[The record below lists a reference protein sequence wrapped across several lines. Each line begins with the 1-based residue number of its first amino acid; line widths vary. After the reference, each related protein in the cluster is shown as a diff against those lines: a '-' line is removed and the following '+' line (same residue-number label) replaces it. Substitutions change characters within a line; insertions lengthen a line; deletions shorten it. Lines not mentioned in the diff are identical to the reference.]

1 MVKTMIRKEINI
13 INQITTKMKN
23 RTYFS
28 MLVLFAIF
36 LVSLIIQTGNTFAQ
50 QEDPNNPRTWKYFKI
65 LARADDDSVFIIAQD
80 DMGIDP
86 KLESF
91 TLVINITDPNAQN
104 QFVVLGDESDP
115 SASRYAW
122 SQLSKRVQDGLIN
135 WSNTN
140 KENLNQKKLDYA
152 SVFLDV
158 IRQIKI
164 KEFVAP
170 PKRER
175 VIRNTTA
182 YINPY
187 FTIFGWEALGIPV
200 KRSIGFSF
208 GMGSK
213 YSGPFESDEISA
225 GFNMLGVN
233 ISYVTRIRELN
244 THDLGSDSVENKP
257 WKQYNAVFMPPRGI
271 RLTYTIPLGNFLE
284 VGVYSEIKETGV
296 EAGGGPPLYLFRNKK
311 DTSQFMPNNVVT
323 GSNLVAEFRYPF
335 RMFGSTRTQFYAAYY
350 MNEMNIGLFTRES
363 RLVGSVFD
371 FRVNAT
377 LKKIRNFQLL
387 VEIMVSNI
395 AEGFALNSFAVGPS
409 IRLSKLD
416 NGQFGLLSAFV
427 NFRFKLGDFFDEREK
442 K

>member
-1 MVKTMIRKEINI
+1 
-13 INQITTKMKN
+13 MKN
-23 RTYFS
+23 RANLKLLVFLALITGMLITLTKETFS
-28 MLVLFAIF
+28 
-36 LVSLIIQTGNTFAQ
+36 Q
-50 QEDPNNPRTWKYFKI
+50 QEDPNNPRTWTYFKI
-65 LARADDDSVFIIAQD
+65 YARSEDDSIFILAQD

-86 KLESF
+86 KMESY
-91 TLVINITDPNAQN
+91 TIIVNIQDPNASN
-104 QFVVLGDESDP
+104 QFIVLGDENDP
-115 SASRYAW
+115 GAQRFAW

-152 SVFLDV
+152 SVFIDV

-175 VIRNTTA
+175 AIRNTTA

-187 FTIFGWEALGIPV
+187 FTVFGWEPLGIPV
-200 KRSIGFSF
+200 KRSIGFTF
-208 GMGSK
+208 GIGNK
-213 YSGPFESDEISA
+213 YSGPFESDEVSA

-233 ISYVTRIRELN
+233 VSYVTRIRELN

-257 WKQYNAVFMPPRGI
+257 WKQYNAIFMPPRGI
-271 RLTYTIPLGNFLE
+271 KLTYTIPLGNFLE

-296 EAGGGPPLYLFRNKK
+296 EPGGGPPLYRFRNQK
-311 DTSQFMPNNVVT
+311 DSTWMPNNIVT
-323 GSNLVAEFRYPF
+323 GSNLIAEFRYPF

-416 NGQFGLLSAFV
+416 TGKFGLLSAFV

>member
-1 MVKTMIRKEINI
+1 MIRKEFII

-23 RTYFS
+23 RINFS
-28 MLVLFAIF
+28 MLALFAIF
-36 LVSLIIQTGNTFAQ
+36 LCSLMIQTQVSFSQ

-65 LARADDDSVFIIAQD
+65 LARAEDDSIFIFAQD

-86 KLESF
+86 KLESY
-91 TLVINITDPNAQN
+91 TLVVNITDANEQN
-104 QFVVLGDESDP
+104 QFIVLGDESDP
-115 SASRYAW
+115 SASRYGW

-175 VIRNTTA
+175 AIRNTTA

-187 FTIFGWEALGIPV
+187 FTVFGWEALGIPV
-200 KRSIGFSF
+200 KRSIGFTF
-208 GMGSK
+208 GIGSK
-213 YSGPFESDEISA
+213 YSGPFESDEIDA
-225 GFNMLGVN
+225 GFQMLGVN
-233 ISYVTRIRELN
+233 ISYVTRLRELN

-257 WKQYNAVFMPPRGI
+257 WKQYNAIFMPPRGI
-271 RLTYTIPLGNFLE
+271 KLTYVIPLGNFLE

-296 EAGGGPPLYLFRNKK
+296 VPGGGPPLYVFTNKK
-311 DTSQFMPNNVVT
+311 DGTLMPNNLVT
-323 GSNLVAEFRYPF
+323 GSNLIAEFRYPF
-335 RMFGSTRTQFYAAYY
+335 RMFGSTRTQVYAAYY

-387 VEIMVSNI
+387 FEIMVSNI
-395 AEGFALNSFAVGPS
+395 AEGFALNSFAIGPS
-409 IRLSKLD
+409 IRLTKLD
-416 NGQFGLLSAFV
+416 TGQFGLVSAFV

>member
-1 MVKTMIRKEINI
+1 MVNMKRSEINN

-23 RTYFS
+23 RANFS
-28 MLVLFAIF
+28 ILVLLAIALF
-36 LVSLIIQTGNTFAQ
+36 SLVMQTGTLFAQ
-50 QEDPNNPRTWKYFKI
+50 QEDPNNARTWKYFRI
-65 LARADDDSVFIIAQD
+65 NARAEDDSIFILAQD
-80 DMGIDP
+80 DMAIDP
-86 KLESF
+86 KMESY
-91 TLVINITDPNAQN
+91 TIVVNISDPNEQN
-104 QFVVLGDESDP
+104 QFIVLGDESDP
-115 SASRYAW
+115 SAQRFVW
-122 SQLSKRVQDGLIN
+122 TQLSKRVRDGLIN
-135 WSNTN
+135 WTNSN

-187 FTIFGWEALGIPV
+187 FTVFGWEPLGIPV
-200 KRSIGFSF
+200 KRSIGFTF
-208 GMGSK
+208 GLGSK
-213 YSGPFESDEISA
+213 YAGPFESDEVSA

-257 WKQYNAVFMPPRGI
+257 WKQYNAIFMPPRGI
-271 RLTYTIPLGNFLE
+271 KLTYTIPLGNFLE

-296 EAGGGPPLYLFRNKK
+296 EPGGGPPLYTFRNQL
-311 DTSQFMPNNVVT
+311 DSTIMPNNIVT
-323 GSNLVAEFRYPF
+323 GSNLIAEFRYPF

-350 MNEMNIGLFTRES
+350 MNEMNIGLYTRES

-387 VEIMVSNI
+387 FEIMVSNI

-416 NGQFGLLSAFV
+416 TGQFGLLSAFV

>member
-1 MVKTMIRKEINI
+1 MNRKELNI
-13 INQITTKMKN
+13 INQITTKMKERIN
-23 RTYFS
+23 FS
-28 MLVLFAIF
+28 MFVLLAAFF
-36 LVSLIIQTGNTFAQ
+36 CSLLMLTTESFSQ

-65 LARADDDSVFIIAQD
+65 LARAEDDSIFIIAQD

-86 KLESF
+86 KLESY
-91 TLVINITDPNAQN
+91 TIVVNITDANEQN
-104 QFVVLGDESDP
+104 QFIVLGDESDP
-115 SASRYAW
+115 SAMRYGW

-164 KEFVAP
+164 KEFIAP

-187 FTIFGWEALGIPV
+187 FTVFGWEPLGIPV
-200 KRSIGFSF
+200 KRSIGFTF
-208 GMGSK
+208 GLGSK
-213 YSGPFESDEISA
+213 YSGPFESDEVSA

-233 ISYVTRIRELN
+233 ISYVTRIREMN
-244 THDLGSDSVENKP
+244 THDLGSDSTENKP
-257 WKQYNAVFMPPRGI
+257 WKQYNAIFMPPRGI
-271 RLTYTIPLGNFLE
+271 KLTYTIPLGNFLE
-284 VGVYSEIKETGV
+284 VGVYSEIKETGQIP
-296 EAGGGPPLYLFRNKK
+296 GGGPPLYLFYNAL
-311 DTSQFMPNNVVT
+311 DSTVMPNNIVT
-323 GSNLVAEFRYPF
+323 GSNLIAEFRYPF
-335 RMFGSTRTQFYAAYY
+335 RMFGSTRTQVYASYY

-416 NGQFGLLSAFV
+416 TGKFGLLSAFV

>member
-1 MVKTMIRKEINI
+1 MVKNMKSKEFNI

-23 RTYFS
+23 KTNFS
-28 MLVLFAIF
+28 LLVLLAMF
-36 LVSLIIQTGNTFAQ
+36 LCTLIIQPQEPLAQ
-50 QEDPNNPRTWKYFKI
+50 QEDPNNPRTWKYFRI
-65 LARADDDSVFIIAQD
+65 HARAEDDSVFIIAQD
-80 DMGIDP
+80 DMAIDP
-86 KLESF
+86 KMESY
-91 TLVINITDPNAQN
+91 TIIVNISDPNEQN
-104 QFVVLGDESDP
+104 QFVILGDETDP
-115 SASRYAW
+115 SAMRFGW

-187 FTIFGWEALGIPV
+187 FTVFGWEPLGIPV
-200 KRSIGFSF
+200 KRSIGFTF
-208 GMGSK
+208 GLGNK
-213 YSGPFESDEISA
+213 YSGPFESDEVGA

-257 WKQYNAVFMPPRGI
+257 WKQYNAIFMPPRGI
-271 RLTYTIPLGNFLE
+271 KLTYTIPLGNFLE

-296 EAGGGPPLYLFRNKK
+296 VPGGGPPLYLFRNAL
-311 DTSQFMPNNVVT
+311 DSSIMPNNIVT
-323 GSNLVAEFRYPF
+323 GSNLIAEFRYPF
-335 RMFGSTRTQFYAAYY
+335 RMFGSTRTQVYAAYY

-371 FRVNAT
+371 FRINAT

-409 IRLSKLD
+409 IRLTKLD
-416 NGQFGLLSAFV
+416 TGKFGLVSAFV
-427 NFRFKLGDFFDEREK
+427 NFRFKLGDYFDEREK
-442 K
+442 N

>member
-1 MVKTMIRKEINI
+1 MIRKEFII

-23 RTYFS
+23 RINFS
-28 MLVLFAIF
+28 MLALFAIF
-36 LVSLIIQTGNTFAQ
+36 LCSLMIQTQVSFSQ

-65 LARADDDSVFIIAQD
+65 LARAEDDSIFIFAQD

-86 KLESF
+86 KLESY
-91 TLVINITDPNAQN
+91 TLVVNITDANEQN
-104 QFVVLGDESDP
+104 QFIVLGDESDP
-115 SASRYAW
+115 SASRYGW

-175 VIRNTTA
+175 AIRNTTA

-187 FTIFGWEALGIPV
+187 FTVFGWEALGIPV
-200 KRSIGFSF
+200 KRSIGFTF
-208 GMGSK
+208 GIGSK
-213 YSGPFESDEISA
+213 YSGPFESDEIDA
-225 GFNMLGVN
+225 GFQMLGVN
-233 ISYVTRIRELN
+233 ISYVTRLRELN

-257 WKQYNAVFMPPRGI
+257 WKQYNAIFMPPRGI
-271 RLTYTIPLGNFLE
+271 KLTYVIPLGNFLE

-296 EAGGGPPLYLFRNKK
+296 VPGGGPPLYVFTNKK
-311 DTSQFMPNNVVT
+311 DGTLMPNNLVT
-323 GSNLVAEFRYPF
+323 GSNLIAEFRYPF
-335 RMFGSTRTQFYAAYY
+335 RMFGSTRTQVYAAYY

-395 AEGFALNSFAVGPS
+395 AEGFALNSFAIGPS
-409 IRLSKLD
+409 IRLTKLD
-416 NGQFGLLSAFV
+416 TGQFGLVSAFV

>member
-1 MVKTMIRKEINI
+1 MRKRTN
-13 INQITTKMKN
+13 TK
-23 RTYFS
+23 
-28 MLVLFAIF
+28 LFAILALALF
-36 LVSLIIQTGNTFAQ
+36 ALFMQTKDAFSQ

-65 LARADDDSVFIIAQD
+65 LARAEDDSIFIIAQD

-86 KLESF
+86 KLESYSI
-91 TLVINITDPNAQN
+91 VVNITDANAQN
-104 QFVVLGDESDP
+104 QYVVLGDEADP
-115 SASRYAW
+115 SAQRYAW

-135 WSNTN
+135 WQGTN
-140 KENLNQKKLDYA
+140 KENLNQRKLDYA

-187 FTIFGWEALGIPV
+187 FTVFGWEPLGIPV
-200 KRSIGFSF
+200 KRSIGFTF
-208 GMGSK
+208 GLGTK
-213 YSGPFESDEISA
+213 YSGPFESDEVSA
-225 GFNMLGVN
+225 GFNMLGVSVN
-233 ISYVTRIRELN
+233 YVTRIRELN

-257 WKQYNAVFMPPRGI
+257 WKQYNAIFMPPRGI
-271 RLTYTIPLGNFLE
+271 KLTYTIPLGNFLE

-296 EAGGGPPLYLFRNKK
+296 EPGGGPPLYIFRNQK
-311 DTSQFMPNNVVT
+311 DSSIMPNNIVT
-323 GSNLVAEFRYPF
+323 GTNLIAEFRYPF
-335 RMFGSTRTQFYAAYY
+335 RMFGSTRTQFYVAYY
-350 MNEMNIGLFTRES
+350 MNETNIGLYTRES

-416 NGQFGLLSAFV
+416 TGKFGLLSAFV
-427 NFRFKLGDFFDEREK
+427 NFRFKLGDYFDEREK

>member
-1 MVKTMIRKEINI
+1 MVKMNTREINN

-23 RTYFS
+23 RANFS
-28 MLVLFAIF
+28 ILVLLAMALF
-36 LVSLIIQTGNTFAQ
+36 SLMIHTGESFSQ

-65 LARADDDSVFIIAQD
+65 LARAEDDSIFIIAQD

-86 KLESF
+86 KLESY
-91 TLVINITDPNAQN
+91 TIVVNITDANTQN

-187 FTIFGWEALGIPV
+187 FTVFGWEPLGIPV
-200 KRSIGFSF
+200 KRSIGFTF
-208 GMGSK
+208 GLGSK
-213 YSGPFESDEISA
+213 YSGPFESDEVAA

-257 WKQYNAVFMPPRGI
+257 WKQYNAIFMPPRGI
-271 RLTYTIPLGNFLE
+271 KLTYTIPLGNFLE

-296 EAGGGPPLYLFRNKK
+296 QPGGGPPLYTFINQK
-311 DTSQFMPNNVVT
+311 DSTIMPNNIVT
-323 GSNLVAEFRYPF
+323 GSNLIAEFRYPF
-335 RMFGSTRTQFYAAYY
+335 RMFGSTRTQVYAAYY
-350 MNEMNIGLFTRES
+350 MNEMNIGLYTRES

-416 NGQFGLLSAFV
+416 NGRFGLLSAFV

>member
-1 MVKTMIRKEINI
+1 MKKIEINN

-23 RTYFS
+23 RANFS
-28 MLVLFAIF
+28 ILVLLAMI
-36 LVSLIIQTGNTFAQ
+36 LCSLAIQTRDSFAQ

-65 LARADDDSVFIIAQD
+65 LARAEDDSIFIIAQD

-91 TLVINITDPNAQN
+91 TLVINIQDANPNN

-115 SASRYAW
+115 GASRYGW

-187 FTIFGWEALGIPV
+187 FTVFGWEALGIPV
-200 KRSIGFSF
+200 KRSIGFTF

-213 YSGPFESDEISA
+213 YSGPFESDEVGM

-257 WKQYNAVFMPPRGI
+257 WKQYNAIFMPPRGI
-271 RLTYTIPLGNFLE
+271 KLTYTIPLGNFLE

-296 EAGGGPPLYLFRNKK
+296 EPGGGPPLYTFRNQK
-311 DTSQFMPNNVVT
+311 DGTIMPNNIVT
-323 GSNLVAEFRYPF
+323 GSNLIAEFRYPF
-335 RMFGSTRTQFYAAYY
+335 RMFGSTRTQVYACYY
-350 MNEMNIGLFTRES
+350 MNEMNIGLYTRES

-416 NGQFGLLSAFV
+416 TGKFGLLSAFV

>member
-1 MVKTMIRKEINI
+1 MVKYMIRKEFNT
-13 INQITTKMKN
+13 INQITTKMKK
-23 RTYFS
+23 RTNFS
-28 MLVLFAIF
+28 LLVLFAII
-36 LVSLIIQTGNTFAQ
+36 LCSLMIQTNQTFSQ
-50 QEDPNNPRTWKYFKI
+50 QEDPNNPRTWKYFRI
-65 LARADDDSVFIIAQD
+65 LARSEDDSIFIVAQD
-80 DMGIDP
+80 DMAIDP
-86 KLESF
+86 KMESY
-91 TLVINITDPNAQN
+91 TIVVNISDPNEQN

-115 SASRYAW
+115 SAMRFGW

-135 WSNTN
+135 WANTN

-175 VIRNTTA
+175 IIRNTTA

-187 FTIFGWEALGIPV
+187 FTIFGWEPLGIPI
-200 KRSIGFSF
+200 KRSIGFTF
-208 GMGSK
+208 GMGNK

-257 WKQYNAVFMPPRGI
+257 WKQYNAIFMPPRGI
-271 RLTYTIPLGNFLE
+271 KLTYTIPLGNFLE

-296 EAGGGPPLYLFRNKK
+296 TPGGGPPLYTFVNQK
-311 DTSQFMPNNVVT
+311 DSTIMPNNVVT
-323 GSNLVAEFRYPF
+323 GSNLIAEFRYPF

-416 NGQFGLLSAFV
+416 NGRFGLLSAFV

>member
-1 MVKTMIRKEINI
+1 MVSNMIRKEFNI

-23 RTYFS
+23 KTNFS
-28 MLVLFAIF
+28 LLVLLAMF
-36 LVSLIIQTGNTFAQ
+36 LCSLIIQPQELLAQ
-50 QEDPNNPRTWKYFKI
+50 QEDPNNPRTWKYFRI
-65 LARADDDSVFIIAQD
+65 QARADDDSVFIIAQD
-80 DMGIDP
+80 DMAIDP
-86 KLESF
+86 KMESY
-91 TLVINITDPNAQN
+91 TIVVNISDPNEQN
-104 QFVVLGDESDP
+104 QFVILGDESDP
-115 SASRYAW
+115 SAMRFGW
-122 SQLSKRVQDGLIN
+122 SQLSKRVQDGLVN

-175 VIRNTTA
+175 IIRNTTA

-187 FTIFGWEALGIPV
+187 FTVFGWEPLGIPI
-200 KRSIGFSF
+200 KRSIGFTF
-208 GMGSK
+208 GLGSK
-213 YSGPFESDEISA
+213 YSGPFESDEVGA

-257 WKQYNAVFMPPRGI
+257 WKQYNAIFMPPRGI
-271 RLTYTIPLGNFLE
+271 KLTYTIPLGNFLE

-296 EAGGGPPLYLFRNKK
+296 VPGGGPPLYTFRNAL
-311 DTSQFMPNNVVT
+311 DSTIMPNNIVT
-323 GSNLVAEFRYPF
+323 GSNLIAEFRYPF
-335 RMFGSTRTQFYAAYY
+335 RMFGSTRTQVYAAYY

-387 VEIMVSNI
+387 IEVMVSNI

-409 IRLSKLD
+409 IRLTKLD
-416 NGQFGLLSAFV
+416 TGKFGLVSAFV
-427 NFRFKLGDFFDEREK
+427 NFRFKLGDYFDEREK
-442 K
+442 N

>member
-1 MVKTMIRKEINI
+1 MKMNKINN

-23 RTYFS
+23 RANFS
-28 MLVLFAIF
+28 ILVLLAMF
-36 LVSLIIQTGNTFAQ
+36 LCSLMIQTMDSFAQ
-50 QEDPNNPRTWKYFKI
+50 QEDPQNPRTWKYFKI
-65 LARADDDSVFIIAQD
+65 LARAEDDSIFILAQD
-80 DMGIDP
+80 DMAIDP
-86 KLESF
+86 KMESYN
-91 TLVINITDPNAQN
+91 LVVNISDPNEQN
-104 QFVVLGDESDP
+104 QFVILGDESDP
-115 SASRYAW
+115 SATRFVW
-122 SQLSKRVQDGLIN
+122 TQLSKRVRDGLIN
-135 WSNTN
+135 WTNTN
-140 KENLNQKKLDYA
+140 KENLNQKKLNYA

-158 IRQIKI
+158 IKQIKI

-175 VIRNTTA
+175 MIRNTTA

-187 FTIFGWEALGIPV
+187 FTVFGWEALGIPI
-200 KRSIGFSF
+200 KRSIGFTF
-208 GMGSK
+208 GLGSK
-213 YSGPFESDEISA
+213 YSGPFESDEVGM

-233 ISYVTRIRELN
+233 ISYVTRIKEMN
-244 THDLGSDSVENKP
+244 THDLSSDSVENKP
-257 WKQYNAVFMPPRGI
+257 WKQYNAIFMPPRGI
-271 RLTYTIPLGNFLE
+271 KLTYTIPLGNFLE

-296 EAGGGPPLYLFRNKK
+296 VPGGGPPLYTFVNKL
-311 DTSQFMPNNVVT
+311 DGTIMPNNIVT
-323 GSNLVAEFRYPF
+323 GSNMIAEFRYPF
-335 RMFGSTRTQFYAAYY
+335 RMFGSTRTQVYAAYY
-350 MNEMNIGLFTRES
+350 MNEMNIGIFTRES

-371 FRVNAT
+371 FRINAT

-416 NGQFGLLSAFV
+416 NGKFGLLSAFV

>member
-1 MVKTMIRKEINI
+1 MR
-13 INQITTKMKN
+13 N
-23 RTYFS
+23 RTNTSLF
-28 MLVLFAIF
+28 LFVFLFAASILF
-36 LVSLIIQTGNTFAQ
+36 QSKDVFAQ

-65 LARADDDSVFIIAQD
+65 LARAEDDSIYIIAQD

-86 KLESF
+86 KLESY
-91 TLVINITDPNAQN
+91 TLVINVTDPNPQN
-104 QFVVLGDESDP
+104 QYVVLGDEADP
-115 SASRYAW
+115 SAQRYAW

-135 WSNTN
+135 WQGTN
-140 KENLNQKKLDYA
+140 KENLNQRKLDYA
-152 SVFLDV
+152 SVFIDV

-175 VIRNTTA
+175 AIRNTTA

-187 FTIFGWEALGIPV
+187 FTVFGWEPVGIPI
-200 KRSIGFSF
+200 KRSIGFTF

-213 YSGPFESDEISA
+213 YAGPFESDEVAA
-225 GFNMLGVN
+225 GFSMLGV
-233 ISYVTRIRELN
+233 SVQYVTRIRELN

-257 WKQYNAVFMPPRGI
+257 WKQYNAIFMPPRGLK
-271 RLTYTIPLGNFLE
+271 LTYTIPLGNFLE

-296 EAGGGPPLYLFRNKK
+296 VPGGGPPLYTFINQK
-311 DTSQFMPNNVVT
+311 DGTTMPNNLVT
-323 GSNLVAEFRYPF
+323 GTKMLAEFRYPF
-335 RMFGSTRTQFYAAYY
+335 RMFGSTRTQFYVAYY
-350 MNEMNIGLFTRES
+350 MDETNIGLFTRES

-416 NGQFGLLSAFV
+416 TGKFGLLSAFV
-427 NFRFKLGDFFDEREK
+427 NFRFKLGDYFDEREK